1 LVNRLTD
8 NSFNRILFI
17 RQKNEETIK
26 QLNKQRLNNKMKR
39 YLILLLFTFQGLM
52 AQVQFEAR
60 VSKNTL
66 GINERLRID
75 FIMNVD
81 GDNFD
86 QPAFDGFRIVAGP
99 SQQISQSWVNGRS
112 SFQKIYSYILQP
124 AQKGTLTIKQSSIEF
139 NGQIYK
145 TSPIK
150 IVVTNAVAQER
161 DPSDRPQGAG
171 SETLNLVAEIS
182 KTNPYLNEPI
192 TVVYKLY
199 FNNINVTGFKELG
212 KPKYNDFWN
221 QNIEIKQL
229 AIEEGSYKGQ
239 KCYFVVLKKT
249 ILYPQKSGNLTIEP
263 LSLDIGVQLPTN
275 RTNMFGQMQLIDDNK
290 IVSAGAKTIHVRPL
304 PEATKPEGFT
314 GAVGKFDFKVT
325 PSKTT
330 LKNGESLDLFVTATG
345 SGNMKLFTLPKP
357 VVPNALE
364 MYDPVHDEK
373 VTTSLSGMSGKIS
386 DKYTIIPQY
395 KGKYVIKPMQFS
407 YFDLNSGS
415 YKTITSQEITVDVLD
430 GPMQAE
436 ADATANASKNVIS
449 KTEQFKYIKPKTT
462 LVSMAKNDFYGSNLY
477 YSLLLAPFIILPI
490 IVLAKKKKEAID
502 SDVTGNRIRMN
513 NKLAKKYLSE
523 AKKQLN
529 NKEPF
534 YIALEKAMHNFLKA
548 KLHIETSEM
557 SKDNIRELL
566 LSRNANPE
574 TVQSFIHLTEN
585 CEFARYAPASSAS
598 IQQDYDKA
606 VLIISELEKQIV

>member
-1 LVNRLTD
+1 
-8 NSFNRILFI
+8 
-17 RQKNEETIK
+17 
-26 QLNKQRLNNKMKR
+26 MKR

-66 GINERLRID
+66 GVNERFRID
-75 FIMNVD
+75 FMMNVD
-81 GDNFD
+81 GDNFE
-86 QPAFDGFRIVAGP
+86 QPTFEGFRVVAGP

-124 AQKGTLTIKQSSIEF
+124 TQKGNFVVKQASIEY
-139 NGQIYK
+139 NGQVYK
-145 TSPIK
+145 TAPVKIK
-150 IVVTNAVAQER
+150 VTNAVAPEN
-161 DPSDRPQGAG
+161 DPENRQQQQGGPEA
-171 SETLNLVAEIS
+171 TINLVAEIS
-182 KTNPYLNEPI
+182 KTTPYLNEPI

-229 AIEEGSYKGQ
+229 QVEEGSFKGER
-239 KCYFVVLKKT
+239 CYFVVLKKT
-249 ILYPQKSGNLTIEP
+249 ILYPQKSGRLTIEP
-263 LSLDIGVQLPTN
+263 LSLDIGVQYPSN
-275 RTNMFGQMQLIDDNK
+275 RRDMFGQMILTDGNK
-290 IVSAGAKTIHVRPL
+290 IVSAGAKTISVKAL
-304 PEATKPEGFT
+304 PETGKPAGFT

-330 LKNGESLDLFVTATG
+330 LKNGESLDLIVSASGTG
-345 SGNMKLFTLPKP
+345 NTKLFTLPKP

-373 VTTSLSGMSGKIS
+373 VTTSLAGMSGKIS
-386 DKYTIIPQY
+386 DKYTIVPQY
-395 KGKYVIKPMQFS
+395 KGKYAIKPMEFS
-407 YFDLNSGS
+407 YFDLNSGT
-415 YKTITSQEITVDVLD
+415 YKKITSPEIMVDVLD
-430 GPMQAE
+430 GPVLAE
-436 ADATANASKNVIS
+436 ANQTSKNIS
-449 KTEQFKYIKPKTT
+449 TAVEQFKYTRPKTV
-462 LVSMAKNDFYGSNLY
+462 LVSMSKNDFYGSKMY
-477 YSLLLAPFIILPI
+477 YTLLFLPFIIIPI
-490 IVLAKKKKEAID
+490 IIIAKKRKEAID
-502 SDVTGNRIRMN
+502 NDITGKRIKMN

-523 AKKQLN
+523 AKKHLN

-557 SKDNIRELL
+557 SKDNIQELL

-574 TVQSFIHLTEN
+574 AVQSFITLTEN

-598 IQQDYDKA
+598 IQQDYEKA
-606 VLIISELEKQIV
+606 ILIISELEKQIV

>member
-1 LVNRLTD
+1 
-8 NSFNRILFI
+8 
-17 RQKNEETIK
+17 
-26 QLNKQRLNNKMKR
+26 MKR

-52 AQVQFEAR
+52 AQVQFEAK

-66 GINERLRID
+66 GVNERLRID

-81 GDNFD
+81 GDNFE
-86 QPAFDGFRIVAGP
+86 QPSFDGFKVVAGP
-99 SQQISQSWVNGRS
+99 SQQISQSWINGRS

-124 AQKGTLTIKQSSIEF
+124 NQKGTVTIKQAAIEY

-145 TSPIK
+145 TSPLK
-150 IVVTNAVAQER
+150 IVITNAVAQER
-161 DPSDRPQGAG
+161 DPNDRPQGSG
-171 SETLNLVAEIS
+171 SSDAMLNLVAEIS
-182 KTNPYLNEPI
+182 KTNPYVNEPI
-192 TVVYKLY
+192 TAVYKLY
-199 FNNINVTGFKELG
+199 FNYINVTGFKELA

-221 QNIEIKQL
+221 QNIDIKQL
-229 AIEEGSYKGQ
+229 SVEQGSYQGQ
-239 KCYFVVLKKT
+239 RCYYVILKKT
-249 ILYPQKSGNLTIEP
+249 ILYPQKSGRLTIEP
-263 LSLDIGVQLPTN
+263 LSLDIGVQVPTN
-275 RTNMFGQMQLIDDNK
+275 RRDMFGQMILSDDNK
-290 IVSAGAKTIHVRPL
+290 VVSAGAKTINVRPL
-304 PEATKPEGFT
+304 PEASKPEGFS
-314 GAVGKFDFKVT
+314 GAVGKFNFTVT

-330 LKNGESLDLFVTATG
+330 LKNGESLDLVVSASG
-345 SGNMKLFTLPKP
+345 NGNMKLFTLPKP

-373 VTTSLSGMSGKIS
+373 VTTTLSGMSGKIS

-395 KGKYVIKPMQFS
+395 KGKYAIKPMQFS
-407 YFDLNSGS
+407 YFDLSTGS
-415 YKTITSQEITVDVLD
+415 YRSITSQEIMIDVLD
-430 GPMQAE
+430 GPMQAQ
-436 ADATANASKNVIS
+436 ASAPSNASKNVIS
-449 KTEQFKYIKPKTT
+449 KTEQFNYIKPKTT
-462 LVSMAKNDFYGSNLY
+462 LVAIAKNDFYGSNLY
-477 YSLLLAPFIILPI
+477 YTLLFLPFAIVPI
-490 IVLAKKKKEAID
+490 IILAKKRKEAID
-502 SDVTGNRIRMN
+502 GDITGNRIKMN

-529 NKEPF
+529 NKEAF

-574 TVQSFIHLTEN
+574 SVQNFINLTEN

-598 IQQDYDKA
+598 IQQDFDKA

>member
-1 LVNRLTD
+1 
-8 NSFNRILFI
+8 
-17 RQKNEETIK
+17 
-26 QLNKQRLNNKMKR
+26 MKR

-52 AQVQFEAR
+52 AQVQFEAK

-66 GINERLRID
+66 GLNERLRID

-86 QPAFDGFRIVAGP
+86 QPNFEGFRIVAGP
-99 SQQISQSWVNGRS
+99 SQQVSQSWINGRS

-124 AQKGTLTIKQSSIEF
+124 DRKGTLTIKQAAIEF
-139 NGQIYK
+139 NGQSYK
-145 TSPIK
+145 TAPIK

-161 DPSDRPQGAG
+161 DPNDRPQGAG
-171 SETLNLVAEIS
+171 SETLNLIAEIS
-182 KTNPYLNEPI
+182 KTNPYVNEPI

-199 FNNINVTGFKELG
+199 FNNIGVTGFKELA

-221 QNIEIKQL
+221 QNIDIKQL
-229 AIEEGSYKGQ
+229 SIEQGTYQGE

-249 ILYPQKSGNLTIEP
+249 ILYPQKSGKLTIEP

-275 RTNMFGQMQLIDDNK
+275 RRDMFGQMIITDDNK
-290 IVSAGAKTIHVRPL
+290 VVSAGAKTINVRAL
-304 PEATKPEGFT
+304 PETGKPEGFS
-314 GAVGKFDFKVT
+314 GAVGKFDFTVT
-325 PSKTT
+325 PSKTI
-330 LKNGESLDLFVTATG
+330 LKNGESLDLVVSATG
-345 SGNMKLFTLPKP
+345 AGNMKLFTLPKP

-373 VTTSLSGMSGKIS
+373 VTTSLAGGMSGKVT

-395 KGKYVIKPMQFS
+395 KGKYAIKPMEFS
-407 YFDLNSGS
+407 YFDLSTGT
-415 YKTITSQEITVDVLD
+415 YKKITSPEIMVDVLD
-430 GPMQAE
+430 GPMLAE
-436 ADATANASKNVIS
+436 ANTAANAAKNVIS

-477 YSLLLAPFIILPI
+477 YTLLFLPFAILPI
-490 IVLAKKKKEAID
+490 IIIAKKKKEAID
-502 SDVTGNRIRMN
+502 GDVTGNRIRMN

-566 LSRNANPE
+566 LSRKANPE
-574 TVQSFIHLTEN
+574 TVQSFIVLTEN